1 LTNTE
6 KTRTAYFYM
15 REAANS
21 LAETDEQTRGNIIK
35 RILNGINIPML
46 SLAMPV
52 ILNLASSKNL
62 DLIVKSIDDILLE

>member
-1 LTNTE
+1 MTNTE
-6 KTRTAYFYM
+6 KTKQAFLNI

-21 LAETDEQTRGNIIK
+21 LAEIDEQTRGNIIK

-62 DLIVKSIDDILLE
+62 DLIAKSIDNILLE